1 MHMCVC
7 VWSKV
12 CRIQYLTW
20 PSRLVF
26 IVLGVPQNDWQ
37 CTDILFPICAQRSY
51 CRPCEFQ
58 FSVSQFASVQLFILF
73 ACLFI
78 FLFSHLLPLRRM
90 TISHF
95 KKLIC
100 FVVVAAA
107 RFVAHKLYMCVFVSI
122 YSYPSFIVGLYV
134 SYILFIYFLLFFR
147 LKLWDLTKYYCRLM
161 SNKVVNR
168 YSKKV
173 EFLLWRFH

>member
-1 MHMCVC
+1 MQHQIQCFWEDYIHCIEMAARKARNGNGESESEMKMENAYVCVC

-95 KKLIC
+95 KK
-100 FVVVAAA
+100 
-107 RFVAHKLYMCVFVSI
+107 
-122 YSYPSFIVGLYV
+122 
-134 SYILFIYFLLFFR
+134 
-147 LKLWDLTKYYCRLM
+147 
-161 SNKVVNR
+161 
-168 YSKKV
+168 
-173 EFLLWRFH
+173 